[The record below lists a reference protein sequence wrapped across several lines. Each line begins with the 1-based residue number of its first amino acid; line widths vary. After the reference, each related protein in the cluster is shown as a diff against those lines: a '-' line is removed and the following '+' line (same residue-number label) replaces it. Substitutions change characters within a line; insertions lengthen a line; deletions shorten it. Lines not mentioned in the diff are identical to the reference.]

1 MSHQPAPHDMSTNP
15 PAPPSRYGED
25 QINVRNVVLRALMT
39 VIFVW
44 FLFFYALSSFD
55 IMFVVP
61 SDAAARNK
69 EEFHAY
75 YDLLVLSGML
85 LTIVATCFSLRAV
98 SLLPGPRIARFLI
111 ASNRSQDA
119 GPGTFTNTVPPI
131 RRHNS
136 VP

>member
-55 IMFVVP
+55 ITFVVP

-98 SLLPGPRIARFLI
+98 SLLEPFAYFNIQLGYAL
-111 ASNRSQDA
+111 
-119 GPGTFTNTVPPI
+119 GMGTKIGFKLL
-131 RRHNS
+131 HG
-136 VP
+136 